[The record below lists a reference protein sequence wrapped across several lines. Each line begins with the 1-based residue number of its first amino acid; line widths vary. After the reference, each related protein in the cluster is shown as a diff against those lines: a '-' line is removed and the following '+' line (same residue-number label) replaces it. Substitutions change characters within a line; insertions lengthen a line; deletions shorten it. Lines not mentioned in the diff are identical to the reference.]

1 MVKFSRSTP
10 PPRRPVS
17 PLEHRARR
25 GLRPL
30 LLVSVLGLAPHLAAA
45 PRLSGVHV
53 EVLHDRFRLQ
63 ELQKPQN
70 PDDGMPDPDA
80 EVASLAAQEDKL
92 KDNFTM
98 IPRTK
103 LMALQVATVVGWGVF
118 LLLWMVGRS
127 RRNFEQLD
135 PPQD

>member
-1 MVKFSRSTP
+1 MVKINRHQQP
-10 PPRRPVS
+10 LRRPTVS
-17 PLEHRARR
+17 AARCTQR

-45 PRLSGVHV
+45 PRPLSNHGV
-53 EVLHDRFRLQ
+53 VLHERFRMQ
-63 ELQKPQN
+63 DPQKPHSS
-70 PDDGMPDPDA
+70 DEGMPDPDA
-80 EVASLAAQEDKL
+80 EVASLSAQEDKL
-92 KDNFTM
+92 KDNFTL

-135 PPQD
+135 PPRD